1 MSSLV
6 RVARHAVALW
16 AMCAALVLAPAAA
29 RAAGAFPPDAVGSVD
44 HPLIKRY
51 AGSALIGFK
60 ASDWD
65 QTTLPLNRSE
75 DKDKLKEKLVVE
87 GKITRLMYLSPQGK
101 TPLEVFRNYEQALNA
116 AGFKKKFGCE
126 NDCGDLYFAWGRAI
140 NDSTLQATLKWS
152 TGGVPAVSGSP
163 YQITWPITHEGGRM
177 LVGSISKGGKE
188 LNVLLYTSYA
198 HSSQTDSAVT
208 YIEIIEPKAMPTGQ
222 VAVDAKAIQGGLQAD
237 GKIALYGLF
246 FDTGK
251 AEIKPVSKAQLDEMA
266 KVLQAQAA
274 LKVYIVGHTDSQG
287 ALDANLALSQQRAQ
301 AVVAALT
308 GSYKIDAKRLQA
320 RGVASLVPVSSN
332 ADDEGR
338 ARNRRVELVAQ

>member
-1 MSSLV
+1 MLFLV

-16 AMCAALVLAPAAA
+16 AMCAELVLAPAAA

-116 AGFKKKFGCE
+116 AGFKKKFACE

-152 TGGVPAVSGSP
+152 TGGVPAC
-163 YQITWPITHEGGRM
+163 
-177 LVGSISKGGKE
+177 
-188 LNVLLYTSYA
+188 
-198 HSSQTDSAVT
+198 
-208 YIEIIEPKAMPTGQ
+208 
-222 VAVDAKAIQGGLQAD
+222 
-237 GKIALYGLF
+237 
-246 FDTGK
+246 
-251 AEIKPVSKAQLDEMA
+251 
-266 KVLQAQAA
+266 
-274 LKVYIVGHTDSQG
+274 
-287 ALDANLALSQQRAQ
+287 
-301 AVVAALT
+301 
-308 GSYKIDAKRLQA
+308 
-320 RGVASLVPVSSN
+320 
-332 ADDEGR
+332 R
-338 ARNRRVELVAQ
+338 ARPTKSPGRSPMKAGACWWAASARAGRN